1 MTVRIAS
8 TLLELLLMGHVKYRK
23 FEYSLC
29 SDEVIGKLQ
38 ELARQMEFDL
48 EDWRTTIEELRFKY
62 YHMNYFTTR
71 QLSLIC
77 RELSLLRTITNITF
91 KPSFLDLMH
100 SVCHAV
106 ALDRLATAAVM
117 IMEERN
123 RLRKSSLIGHVRG
136 DTLSD
141 EDLNGHEAQNAMTDS
156 ESLQRMYR
164 VQPLN
169 VDDLNETQQEWLKEL
184 HEYDFTDEL
193 ILTALSAKGCT
204 FNDVF
209 EYCVKF
215 SSSDVDP
222 GSELPCVVEP
232 AVQEDRPSFLP
243 LNENHPLVKD
253 MVESGFDLELAIEA
267 ADVCK
272 GDQEQMLHYCLEHE
286 RVSIGSEG
294 MVSRNQM
301 QQESE

>member
-1 MTVRIAS
+1 
-8 TLLELLLMGHVKYRK
+8 MGHVKYKK

-29 SDEVIGKLQ
+29 SDGVITKLQ
-38 ELARQMEFDL
+38 ELARQMESDL
-48 EDWRTTIEELRFKY
+48 DDWRATIEKLRIKY

-77 RELSLLRTITNITF
+77 RELSILQTITGITF

-100 SVCHAV
+100 SVCHTV
-106 ALDRLATAAVM
+106 DVNRLATAAVM

-123 RLRKSSLIGHVRG
+123 RLRKSSLIGRVSG
-136 DTLSD
+136 DSLCV
-141 EDLNGHEAQNAMTDS
+141 EDLNGDKAPNAMTDS

-164 VQPLN
+164 AQPLE
-169 VDDLNETQQEWLKEL
+169 VDDLNEKQQEWLKEL
-184 HEYDFTDEL
+184 REYDFKDNL

-204 FNDVF
+204 FDDVF
-209 EYCVKF
+209 EYCLKF

-222 GSELPCVVEP
+222 GSELPCALEP
-232 AVQEDRPSFLP
+232 AVQEDRHSFLP

-267 ADVCK
+267 ADACK
-272 GDQEQMLHYCLEHE
+272 CDQEQMLHYCLEHE
-286 RVSIGSEG
+286 RDFIGSEG
-294 MVSRNQM
+294 MVSRSQM
-301 QQESE
+301 LQESE